1 MIPAQFVLLGLAL
14 NLFGIST
21 YIRDTLKGKTK
32 PNKVTWFLWA
42 LAPLIAFVVQRDAGI
57 GWINVLTFSVGFAPL
72 LVFIFSF
79 MNKQSYW
86 KISVFDIFC
95 GALSVVALVFWLI
108 TSNAI
113 VSVLLLIIADLAAG
127 IPTLV
132 KAYRY
137 PETESYRAFLCGIG
151 NSLIALLTLDMYSFL
166 HLGFPVYILIMDT
179 TFFLLM
185 FPKTNVFFKSSKIL
199 SR

>member
-21 YIRDTLKGKTK
+21 YIRDVLKGKTK

-42 LAPLIAFVVQRDAGI
+42 LAPLIAFVVQREAGI
-57 GWINVLTFSVGFAPL
+57 GWVNVLTFSVGFAPL

-79 MNKQSYW
+79 VNKQSYW
-86 KISVFDIFC
+86 KVSVFDIIC
-95 GALSVVALVFWLI
+95 GVLSIVALVFWLV

-113 VSVLLLIIADLAAG
+113 ISVLLLITADLAAG

-151 NSLIALLTLDMYSFL
+151 NSLIALLTLNTYSFL

-185 FPKTNVFFKSSKIL
+185 FPKTNHFFRVFKMSTK
-199 SR
+199 